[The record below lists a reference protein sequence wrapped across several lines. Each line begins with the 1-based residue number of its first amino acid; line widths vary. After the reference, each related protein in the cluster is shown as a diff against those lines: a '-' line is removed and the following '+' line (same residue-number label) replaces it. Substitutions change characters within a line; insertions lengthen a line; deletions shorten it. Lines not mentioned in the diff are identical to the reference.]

1 MFKDVDGKIHKYCL
15 SHLAN
20 RFLAAAVK
28 KFHYFPS
35 HLKKNFD
42 AFQVFLMQKKKVAKR
57 VSNMQYT

>member
-1 MFKDVDGKIHKYCL
+1 MFKDVNGKIHKYCL

-35 HLKKNFD
+35 HLKKGFD
-42 AFQVFLMQKKKVAKR
+42 AFQVF
-57 VSNMQYT
+57 